1 MFYPSLRKPAP
12 EALRN
17 WQERRRMTRDLVSEL
32 QSVGECYQCADQ
44 ASGGRVFGSQHI
56 VYSDDRLFAA
66 LSNDPRAPGHTVVVW
81 RAHVHDFSKLDELS
95 TSHLFNVCRRV
106 AKALED
112 GLGGVE
118 RVYLVSMCDGAINH
132 LHVQLIPRYKGQD
145 IGSTRLVADRG
156 PLTEPIEIASAVE
169 KALETAS
176 SVE

>member
-81 RAHVHDFSKLDELS
+81 RAHVHDFSKLEIGRAS
-95 TSHLFNVCRRV
+95 CRDRV
-106 AKALED
+106 EMA
-112 GLGGVE
+112 GRMGGGE
-118 RVYLVSMCDGAINH
+118 R
-132 LHVQLIPRYKGQD
+132 R
-145 IGSTRLVADRG
+145 
-156 PLTEPIEIASAVE
+156 ASQG
-169 KALETAS
+169 
-176 SVE
+176 